1 MIKEVSSWKQ
11 PYHQKSAKIKMLNDS
26 VCYFISKDMLSYQT
40 VNDPEHLAMLSVFKS
55 QYMPMDRITLTSN
68 YILKL
73 YDKEREQNAVSYLM

>member
-1 MIKEVSSWKQ
+1 
-11 PYHQKSAKIKMLNDS
+11 
-26 VCYFISKDMLSYQT
+26 MLSYQT

-55 QYMPMDRITLTSN
+55 QYMPMDRITVTSN